1 MLPKTH
7 LQAFLIYNC
16 DSERP
21 GMHPKA
27 LTRGQELEF
36 QLLKTALEDNLSAT
50 CMQFFN
56 KPNF

>member
-7 LQAFLIYNC
+7 FLAFLTYNF
-16 DSERP
+16 DPERA

-27 LTRGQELEF
+27 LTHGQELEF
-36 QLLKTALEDNLSAT
+36 QLSKTAVQDNFSAT

-56 KPNF
+56 KSNF